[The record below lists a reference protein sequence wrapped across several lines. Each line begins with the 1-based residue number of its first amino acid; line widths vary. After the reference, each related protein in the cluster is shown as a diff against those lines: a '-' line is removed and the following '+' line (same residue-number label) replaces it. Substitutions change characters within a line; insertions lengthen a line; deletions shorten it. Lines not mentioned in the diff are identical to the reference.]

1 MKLVIVESPT
11 KCQTIKKYLGPNF
24 NVVASCGHIRD
35 LSTSGKG
42 GLGIDVEND
51 FKPTYVNSKDKAKII
66 RELIKNAKE
75 ADEVLLA
82 TDPDRE
88 GEAISWH
95 LAELLHLDPKTT
107 KRMEFHEI
115 TKPAVLKALENP
127 RVIDMSLVE
136 SQETRRIID
145 RIMGFKLSTLLK
157 RKIGSL
163 SAGRVQSVV
172 LKLITEREKEIST
185 FISSEYWTIQGLFDN
200 KIEAKLEHEVI
211 KNEQEADEILSKL
224 PATFKVK
231 EVNKKIRKTES
242 KPPFTTST
250 LQQEAFAKCH
260 FSTKKTAAVAQKL
273 YEGLKIGSEQVG
285 LITYMRTDST
295 RLSPEFVNN
304 ASSFIEKKYGKEYV
318 GKASTKQNKGL
329 VQDAHEAIRPT
340 SLDYEPKAIKEY
352 LTPDQYSLYSLIY
365 KRAIA
370 SLMSEKVDEVTAVKL
385 DGNGYIFKCDGVVNQ
400 FPGYSK
406 IYESSDKPNDSKA
419 LPKLEEGQMLE
430 ATSLTKEQHFT
441 QAPPRY
447 SEAKLVKMMQELGIG
462 RPSTYA
468 STISTLYDRKYI
480 SQTKGIITPTE
491 QGIETVD
498 KLQQFFAPF
507 MDVTYTANME
517 ESLDEIVEGNN
528 SRLNLLHSFY
538 DTFEEY
544 YEKALVQMDKALPKE
559 TGETCPKC
567 GKPLVFKKSKFGEF
581 IACSSYP
588 ECKYV
593 KPKEEKKVEYL
604 EGENC
609 PKCGKPLVKRHSKKG
624 DFYACSGY
632 PTCHYIKGQ
641 ENDVKEEPVITDKKC
656 PKCGAPLLLRKGK
669 NGKSDFLGCS
679 AFPRCKH
686 IESVEK

>member
-11 KCQTIKKYLGPNF
+11 KCQTIKKYLGSSF

-51 FKPTYVNSKDKAKII
+51 FKPTYVNSKDKTKII
-66 RELIKNAKE
+66 RDLIKNAKE

-115 TKPAVLKALENP
+115 TKPAVLKSLSNP
-127 RVIDMSLVE
+127 RLIDMSLVA

-172 LKLITEREKEIST
+172 LKLITEREKEISA
-185 FISSEYWTIQGLFDN
+185 FIPSEYWTIQGLFDKN
-200 KIEAKLEHEVI
+200 IEAKLEHQVI
-211 KNEQEADEILSKL
+211 NSEQEADEILAKL
-224 PATFKVK
+224 PQKFNVK
-231 EVNKKIRKTES
+231 EVNVRTRKTES

-250 LQQEAFAKCH
+250 LQQEAFSKCR

-273 YEGLKIGSEQVG
+273 YEGLQIGKEQVG

-295 RLSPEFVNN
+295 RLSEEFVDK
-304 ASSFIEKKYGKEYV
+304 ATSFIENKYGKEYV
-318 GKASTKQNKGL
+318 GKVNKKQNKGL

-340 SLDYEPKAIKEY
+340 SLEYEPKSIKEY
-352 LTPDQYSLYSLIY
+352 LTPDQYSLYNLIY
-365 KRAIA
+365 KRALA
-370 SLMSEKVDEVTAVKL
+370 SLMSEKIDEVTQAKL
-385 DGNGYIFKCDGVVNQ
+385 EGNGYIFKCEGVVNE

-406 IYESSDKPNDSKA
+406 LYESSDKPNDSKA
-419 LPKLEEGQMLE
+419 LPKLVEGQE
-430 ATSLTKEQHFT
+430 VDATSITKEQHFT

-447 SEAKLVKMMQELGIG
+447 SEAKLVKTMQELGIG

-468 STISTLYDRKYI
+468 STISTLYERKYI
-480 SQTKGIITPTE
+480 SQVKGIITPTE

-544 YEKALVQMDKALPKE
+544 YQKALVQMDKALPKE
-559 TGETCPKC
+559 TGETCPNC
-567 GKPLVFKKSKFGEF
+567 GKPLVYKKSRFGEF

-609 PKCGKPLVKRHSKKG
+609 PKCGKPLVKRHSRKG

-632 PTCHYIKGQ
+632 PTCLYIKGQ
-641 ENDVKEEPVITDKKC
+641 ENTPKEEAVVTDKKC

-686 IESVEK
+686 IESIQK

>member
-1 MKLVIVESPT
+1 
-11 KCQTIKKYLGPNF
+11 
-24 NVVASCGHIRD
+24 
-35 LSTSGKG
+35 
-42 GLGIDVEND
+42 
-51 FKPTYVNSKDKAKII
+51 
-66 RELIKNAKE
+66 
-75 ADEVLLA
+75 
-82 TDPDRE
+82 
-88 GEAISWH
+88 
-95 LAELLHLDPKTT
+95 
-107 KRMEFHEI
+107 
-115 TKPAVLKALENP
+115 
-127 RVIDMSLVE
+127 
-136 SQETRRIID
+136 
-145 RIMGFKLSTLLK
+145 
-157 RKIGSL
+157 
-163 SAGRVQSVV
+163 
-172 LKLITEREKEIST
+172 
-185 FISSEYWTIQGLFDN
+185 
-200 KIEAKLEHEVI
+200 
-211 KNEQEADEILSKL
+211 
-224 PATFKVK
+224 
-231 EVNKKIRKTES
+231 
-242 KPPFTTST
+242 
-250 LQQEAFAKCH
+250 
-260 FSTKKTAAVAQKL
+260 
-273 YEGLKIGSEQVG
+273 
-285 LITYMRTDST
+285 
-295 RLSPEFVNN
+295 
-304 ASSFIEKKYGKEYV
+304 
-318 GKASTKQNKGL
+318 
-329 VQDAHEAIRPT
+329 
-340 SLDYEPKAIKEY
+340 
-352 LTPDQYSLYSLIY
+352 
-365 KRAIA
+365 
-370 SLMSEKVDEVTAVKL
+370 
-385 DGNGYIFKCDGVVNQ
+385 
-400 FPGYSK
+400 
-406 IYESSDKPNDSKA
+406 
-419 LPKLEEGQMLE
+419 MLE

-604 EGENC
+604 EGESC

-686 IESVEK
+686 IESIEK

>member
-11 KCQTIKKYLGPNF
+11 KCQTIKKYLGSDF
-24 NVVASCGHIRD
+24 NVVASYGHIRD

-51 FKPTYVNSKDKAKII
+51 FKPTYINSKDKTKII
-66 RELIKNAKE
+66 HDLIKSAKG
-75 ADEVLLA
+75 ADEILLA

-127 RVIDMSLVE
+127 RLIDMSLVE

-172 LKLITEREKEIST
+172 LKLIVEREKEIQA
-185 FISSEYWTIQGLFDN
+185 FVASEYWTIQGLFD
-200 KIEAKLEHEVI
+200 KKLEAKLEHEVI
-211 KNEQEADEILSKL
+211 KSEQEADEILAKL
-224 PATFKVK
+224 PSIFNVK
-231 EVNKKIRKTES
+231 EVNKRIRKTES

-273 YEGLKIGSEQVG
+273 YEGLQIGKEQVG

-295 RLSPEFVNN
+295 RLSPEFVDK
-304 ASSFIEKKYGKEYV
+304 ATSFIETKYGKEYV
-318 GKASTKQNKGL
+318 GKVNTKQNKGL

-340 SLDYEPKAIKEY
+340 SLAYEPKAIKEY

-365 KRAIA
+365 KRALA
-370 SLMSEKVDEVTAVKL
+370 SLMSEKVDEVTVAKL
-385 DGNGYIFKCDGVVNQ
+385 EGNGYIFKCEGVVNE

-406 IYESSDKPNDSKA
+406 LYESSDKVDDSKA
-419 LPKLEEGQMLE
+419 LPKLEEGQLLE
-430 ATSLTKEQHFT
+430 ATSITKEQHFT

-468 STISTLYDRKYI
+468 STISTLYERKYI
-480 SQTKGIITPTE
+480 SQVKGIITPTE

-498 KLQQFFAPF
+498 KLQQFFSPF

-517 ESLDEIVEGNN
+517 ESLDDIVAGNN

-544 YEKALVQMDKALPKE
+544 YQKALVQMDKALPKE
-559 TGETCPKC
+559 TGEICPNC
-567 GKPLVFKKSKFGEF
+567 GKPLVYKKSKFGEF

-632 PTCHYIKGQ
+632 PTCMYIKGQ
-641 ENDVKEEPVITDKKC
+641 ENVEKEEPIVTDKKC
-656 PKCGAPLLLRKGK
+656 PKCGSPLLLRKGK

-679 AFPRCKH
+679 SFPRCKH
-686 IESVEK
+686 IESIQK